1 MTTLDQHKIYCDESR
16 QLYLDSRHPDQGALD
31 WKEAL
36 REARFLVIGALRAS
50 NMLTNVSAA
59 LVANGGHMLV
69 FRHLLA
75 PPISQ
80 DQFKLI
86 CREWT
91 KGTEKDCKPL
101 KASAAAVVAQSFEEW
116 RSRRLTPWI
125 NARRSPTWA
134 ELNSTIHAVAHLIA
148 QQRVATARRNRIAK
162 EQETSVVQLLE
173 DRNWTKLPSKLIDQ
187 RAEVPA
193 LHFMHKTRFASGA
206 NENQEV
212 DIACGLGGTIVLAI
226 ECKVTNDDT
235 NSIKRINDVLKKAS
249 AWKSHWGSF
258 VRPAAVMQ
266 GVMKFSD
273 VKRLLD
279 SDVEVFWAHRLDIFG
294 SWIDVASST

>member
-1 MTTLDQHKIYCDESR
+1 M
-16 QLYLDSRHPDQGALD
+16 
-31 WKEAL
+31 
-36 REARFLVIGALRAS
+36 VIGALRAS